1 MNALTSL
8 ELYYRFVELID
19 QACDAKDIYRVPKAA
34 ETYGL
39 AGGEE
44 QRGMGQRWNFSFVD
58 THKQVVLVHVRWWD
72 QSQAFSIRPDMHVM
86 SVELKGEA
94 TLMKHER
101 RYEE

>member
-1 MNALTSL
+1 
-8 ELYYRFVELID
+8 LYHRFVGLID
-19 QACDAKDIYRVPKAA
+19 QACDAKDVYRVPKAA

-39 AGGEE
+39 TGGEE
-44 QRGMGQRWNFSFVD
+44 QRGTRQRWNFSFVD
-58 THKQVVLVHVRWWD
+58 ANNQTVLVHARWWD